1 MTDISVE
8 TRSFGTDDRPWL
20 LGEAVGHQGSTL
32 STSQAGLLDFALFT
46 AATHHPDGFLR
57 SGQPLGK
64 VTATGRLGP
73 YASRTSEVQSINLG
87 AATAGTITIGFEG
100 ETTAAIAYNAT
111 AAAVQSALDALSN
124 VDPGD
129 ITVTGG
135 PLPGTVTLS
144 FGGRYSGR
152 DVAAVTV
159 TPTGLT
165 GGTVTVTTVTAGGS
179 AVTDGRTK
187 LVGFLYNPTRV
198 PASTATRVAATVVD
212 AYARIS
218 ESRLP
223 ANHGLD
229 AAGKADLPL
238 IKFDA

>member
-8 TRSFGTDDRPWL
+8 SRSFGTDDRPWL
-20 LGEAVGHQGSTL
+20 IGEAVGHQAPTL
-32 STSQAGLLDFALFT
+32 STWSPGLIDFALFT

-73 YASRTSEVQSINLG
+73 YASRTSEVQTINLG
-87 AATAGTITIGFEG
+87 AATAGTITIGFDG
-100 ETTAAIAYNAT
+100 ETTAAIAFNAS
-111 AAAVQSALDALSN
+111 ASAVQSALDALSN

-144 FGGRYSGR
+144 FGGRYTGR
-152 DVAAVTV
+152 NVAAVTV

-165 GGTVTVTTVTAGGS
+165 GGTVTVATTTEGGS
-179 AVTDGRTK
+179 AVTDGRTTC
-187 LVGFLYNPTRV
+187 VGLLYNATRV

-212 AYARIS
+212 AFARVS

-223 ANHGLD
+223 AGHGLD
-229 AAGKADLPL
+229 AAGKTDLPH
-238 IKFDA
+238 IKFVA